1 MPRSLAKEGR
11 PARILAGVFLFLLL
25 VGCAAQRGPVLYPN
39 EHLKAAGED
48 QDRQNIAE
56 CNRLAENYLKSQPG
70 SEAAKGAAGGAVAGA
85 VVGGAVGAVT
95 GPLGRGAAIGAVA
108 GGTSGLIHGSTK
120 GAQSR
125 PGYKNFGDRGLREK
139 GYEPI
144 GWK

>member
-1 MPRSLAKEGR
+1 
-11 PARILAGVFLFLLL
+11 LFF
-25 VGCAAQRGPVLYPN
+25 
-39 EHLKAAGED
+39 HLPAAGFSG
-48 QDRQNIAE
+48 R
-56 CNRLAENYLKSQPG
+56 
-70 SEAAKGAAGGAVAGA
+70 AGNDAPQSGKRRKAGKNLGGGVSFSA
-85 VVGGAVGAVT
+85 SRGVGGPVGAVT